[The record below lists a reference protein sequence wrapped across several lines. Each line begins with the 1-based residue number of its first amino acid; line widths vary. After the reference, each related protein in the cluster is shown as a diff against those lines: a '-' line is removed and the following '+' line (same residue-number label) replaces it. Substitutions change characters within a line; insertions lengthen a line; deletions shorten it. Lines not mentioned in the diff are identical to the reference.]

1 LTTISDRAV
10 DGIARRNPSLGRESR
25 VRSDVGSYIVRRKQE
40 IIMATQVAEAPEF
53 RNASDLEFTDIS
65 SEQWREYQFMNGET
79 VRIEAPLK
87 LNVSGSGG
95 HRIFDEAGVSHYIPA
110 GWIHL
115 MWVPKGGEPNFVK

>member
-1 LTTISDRAV
+1 
-10 DGIARRNPSLGRESR
+10 
-25 VRSDVGSYIVRRKQE
+25 VRSEVDSYIVRHKQE
-40 IIMATQVAEAPEF
+40 IIMATQLAEAPEF

-65 SEQWREYQFMNGET
+65 SEQWREYRFLNGET

-115 MWVPKGGEPNFVK
+115 MWVPKDGEPNFVK